1 MSQRLTGSES
11 QKKLRDSKKK
21 SDSIE
26 MTVLIKCKCI
36 NMKESFIFGDAQ
48 AKA

>member
-1 MSQRLTGSES
+1 MSERLTGSES
-11 QKKLRDSKKK
+11 QKKPRDSKKK

-26 MTVLIKCKCI
+26 TTVLIKRECV
-36 NMKESFIFGDAQ
+36 NMKESFIFGDVR